1 MKKILIFAALLL
13 LSYTAQAQER
23 SLDTD
28 SLGALTNVAG
38 VFFQTRYLKYSNGE
52 AETFTTRI
60 GDTATVRNFLT
71 NQVIETGN
79 TFAQAAQIVMNRS
92 KDVNKI
98 RDIAQAAT
106 TAIGA
111 DILRDIRALYYTEFV
126 DSAITDKAW
135 TYRNG
140 GNTDLQ
146 IRYMA
151 NGNLRVS
158 GLPGISGAT
167 RNIDMFGANWIRI
180 QNFPTGSVTYFYRLR
195 RGRWFTIDREIG
207 LRMTG
212 INLNSNQ

>member
-1 MKKILIFAALLL
+1 MKKILFLFLLFPAL
-13 LSYTAQAQER
+13 AQAQDR

-38 VFFQTRYLKYSNGE
+38 VFFQTRFLKYSNGE
-52 AETFTTRI
+52 AETYTTRI

-79 TFAQAAQIVMNRS
+79 VFAQAAIVVMNRS
-92 KDVNKI
+92 KDGKKI
-98 RDIAQAAT
+98 RDITQAAT

-111 DILRDIRALYYTEFV
+111 DVLRDIRALYYTEFV
-126 DSAITDKAW
+126 DSALTDKAW
-135 TYRNG
+135 TWRNG

-146 IRYMA
+146 IRLLA

-167 RNIDMFGANWIRI
+167 RNIDMFGTGWIRI
-180 QNFPTGSVTYFYRLR
+180 QNYPTGQTTYLYRLR
-195 RGRWFTIDREIG
+195 RGRWFTIDKAIE
-207 LRMTG
+207 LRMAG
-212 INLNSNQ
+212 INLNSQ

>member
-1 MKKILIFAALLL
+1 MKNLILAALMLL
-13 LSYTAQAQER
+13 CISVTAQDR

-38 VFFQTRYLKYSNGE
+38 VFFQTRFLKYSNGE

-79 TFAQAAQIVMNRS
+79 TFAAAALIVMNRS

-126 DSAITDKAW
+126 DSALTDKAW
-135 TYRNG
+135 TWRNG
-140 GNTDLQ
+140 GNTGLQ
-146 IRYMA
+146 IRLMA

-158 GLPGISGAT
+158 GLPGLAANQT
-167 RNIDMFGANWIRI
+167 RNVDMFGTGWIRI
-180 QNFPTGSVTYFYRLR
+180 QNYPTGSVTYLYRLR
-195 RGRWFTIDREIG
+195 RGRWFTIDRAIE

-212 INLNSNQ
+212 INLNSQ

>member
-1 MKKILIFAALLL
+1 MKKILFLLAFIPAL
-13 LSYTAQAQER
+13 TQAQER

-38 VFFQTRYLKYSNGE
+38 VFFQTRFLVYSNGE
-52 AETFTTRI
+52 SETYTTRI

-79 TFAQAAQIVMNRS
+79 VFAQAAVIVMNRS
-92 KDVNKI
+92 KYVNKI
-98 RDIAQAAT
+98 RDIAGAAT

-111 DILRDIRALYYTEFV
+111 DVFKDIRALYYTEFV
-126 DSAITDKAW
+126 DSALTDKAW
-135 TYRNG
+135 TWRNG
-140 GNTDLQ
+140 GSTDLL

-167 RNIDMFGANWIRI
+167 RNLDMFGANWIRI
-180 QNFPTGSVTYFYRLR
+180 QNYPTGSVTYLYRLR
-195 RGRWFTIDREIG
+195 RGRWFTIDRAIE

-212 INLNSNQ
+212 INLNGTQ

>member
-1 MKKILIFAALLL
+1 MKNMILAALML
-13 LSYTAQAQER
+13 LSFSVIAQER

-79 TFAQAAQIVMNRS
+79 TFAQAALVVMNRS

-111 DILRDIRALYYTEFV
+111 DVLRDIRALYFREFV
-126 DSAITDKAW
+126 DTVGVDKAW
-135 TYRNG
+135 THRNG
-140 GNTDLQ
+140 TATDLQ
-146 IRYMA
+146 IRYLS
-151 NGNLRVS
+151 NGNLRIS
-158 GLPGISGAT
+158 GLPGLAANQT
-167 RNIDMFGANWIRI
+167 RNIDMFSGGWIRI
-180 QNFPTGSVTYFYRLR
+180 QNYPTGSVTYLQKLR
-195 RGRWFTIDREIG
+195 RGRWFTIDKAIE

-212 INLNSNQ
+212 VNLNSN

>member
-1 MKKILIFAALLL
+1 MKKILFLFLLFQAL
-13 LSYTAQAQER
+13 AQAQER

-38 VFFQTRYLKYSNGE
+38 VFFQTRYLNYSNGE

-79 TFAQAAQIVMNRS
+79 TFAAAAQIVMNRS

-106 TAIGA
+106 SAIGA

-126 DSAITDKAW
+126 DSALTDKAW
-135 TYRNG
+135 TWRNG
-140 GNTDLQ
+140 GNTALQ
-146 IRYMA
+146 IRYLA

-167 RNIDMFGANWIRI
+167 RNIDMFGTGWIRI
-180 QNFPTGSVTYFYRLR
+180 QNYPTGSVTYLYRLR
-195 RGRWFTIDREIG
+195 RGRWFTIDRAIE

-212 INLNSNQ
+212 INLNSQ

>member
-1 MKKILIFAALLL
+1 
-13 LSYTAQAQER
+13 
-23 SLDTD
+23 
-28 SLGALTNVAG
+28 
-38 VFFQTRYLKYSNGE
+38 
-52 AETFTTRI
+52 
-60 GDTATVRNFLT
+60 
-71 NQVIETGN
+71 
-79 TFAQAAQIVMNRS
+79 MNRS

-126 DSAITDKAW
+126 DSALTDKAW

-140 GNTDLQ
+140 GNTNLQ

-158 GLPGISGAT
+158 GLPGLAANQT
-167 RNIDMFGANWIRI
+167 RNVDMFGTGWIRI
-180 QNFPTGSVTYFYRLR
+180 QNYPTGSVTYLYRLR
-195 RGRWFTIDREIG
+195 RGRWFTIDRAIE

-212 INLNSNQ
+212 INLNSQ